1 MSQIASVATLVA
13 DLLRGAGGLQSNLDA
28 LAEAE
33 DLPKIALSERQFIAQ
48 NLPPDIAERSTSG
61 KYPCVHVYCEKA
73 VNALREK
80 SRMFSGEL
88 DMTIEVRASTDRIEK
103 LDPQIQ
109 LLVDAVTGT
118 LEQNRG
124 DWGAGLF
131 FGGAYEITFAG
142 VKHGGKNF
150 LQTAK
155 VSFTVAVSR

>member
-1 MSQIASVATLVA
+1 
-13 DLLRGAGGLQSNLDA
+13 
-28 LAEAE
+28 
-33 DLPKIALSERQFIAQ
+33 
-48 NLPPDIAERSTSG
+48 
-61 KYPCVHVYCEKA
+61 
-73 VNALREK
+73 
-80 SRMFSGEL
+80 
-88 DMTIEVRASTDRIEK
+88 MTIEVRASTDRIEK